1 MAWQE
6 VTTDVVKIGRVK
18 YSVAFK
24 HGGARVTVPQE
35 IVDRLKWS
43 GATKFKLFV
52 GAGELDGKLRIV
64 ASDIGTIGGRPPPH
78 GRDAKPAPKGAARKP
93 PPLQETGGLI
103 IRLGR
108 WPGLAERDVEKIA
121 VDVTVEVEASALT
134 ITLPV
139 HAQMKA
145 PAPRTQTTAAP
156 PVAAATPGVK
166 VDVTSKFFNDPPASK
181 VGMVSGTRGGR

>member
-1 MAWQE
+1 MGRG
-6 VTTDVVKIGRVK
+6 TGPTVVIQHDDFNTVRYHV
-18 YSVAFK
+18 S
-24 HGGARVTVPQE
+24 GG
-35 IVDRLKWS
+35 
-43 GATKFKLFV
+43 G
-52 GAGELDGKLRIV
+52 
-64 ASDIGTIGGRPPPH
+64 
-78 GRDAKPAPKGAARKP
+78 
-93 PPLQETGGLI
+93 
-103 IRLGR
+103 
-108 WPGLAERDVEKIA
+108 PG
-121 VDVTVEVEASALT
+121 SALT